1 MKALHT
7 MAFFTVGIAILACRA
22 AVAQTAA
29 PASKAEFEVASIR
42 PSQPSGP
49 NRVDAGLRMD
59 GAQAHFASLSIKN
72 YIALAYHVQGNLI
85 SGPDWLG
92 SERFDINAKLPDG
105 STTAEIPEMMQ
116 SLLASRFGLKI
127 HLEKKVMPA
136 YALVLGKSP
145 LKLKELPP
153 DSASP
158 SGPNAP
164 VSVAASG
171 SAAGVSMDLGNGSS
185 YTFTNDQFEFKKV
198 TMDVLASQLARYSD
212 RPIVNMTGLEGK
224 YDLTLPVTPEDYRL
238 LLIRSAVNAGVE
250 LPPRALEF
258 LDSGSP
264 DSFFEALKQQGLAL
278 DGRKLP
284 LDMIVVDQV
293 SRTPTEN

>member
-7 MAFFTVGIAILACRA
+7 KAFLTVGIAIFAYSA
-22 AVAQTAA
+22 AIAQTAT

-59 GAQAHFASLSIKN
+59 GAQGHFASLSIKS
-72 YIALAYHVQGNLI
+72 YIAIAYHVQGNLI
-85 SGPDWLG
+85 NGPDWLG
-92 SERFDINAKLPDG
+92 SERFDVNAKLPDG

-116 SLLASRFGLKI
+116 SLLANRFGLKI
-127 HLEKKVMPA
+127 HLEKKEMPA

-153 DSASP
+153 DSAP
-158 SGPNAP
+158 TGPNAP
-164 VSVAASG
+164 VSVSASG
-171 SAAGVSMDLGNGSS
+171 SVAGVAMDLGNGSS
-185 YTFTNDQFEFKKV
+185 YTFANDEFEFKKV
-198 TMDVLASQLARYSD
+198 TMDVLATQLARFSD
-212 RPIVNMTGLEGK
+212 RPVVNMTGLQGK

-284 LDMIVVDQV
+284 LDIIVVDQV